1 MKSLRREGAGP
12 PRSAAGAAAAVALA
26 TLLACAAC
34 SPPGAGKGTA
44 AGDMVAVTDPV
55 TARQV
60 AALGDVTLR
69 MWADQAEKPLMRS
82 VVPAFEKQYPNVKV
96 DITYKSFDDLIATV
110 VNAASGT
117 NPPDLFEGNIGYA
130 VDGALVKAKLVRPLD
145 DVAAAYG
152 WITGTGASTLAP
164 ARWNGSG
171 TAFGSGN
178 LYGMSPISEVQGIYY
193 NKAQLEE
200 LGLKPPRSLADL
212 EKDLPVVKK
221 AGKQPI
227 MLGNSDQYAATHIFS
242 DLAVTEQTPASI
254 RDWIGGKAGTT
265 FVTKGNAKAAR
276 TMADWAKKGYFGSG
290 YDGLSNEDAISRF
303 AKGTG
308 VFFVGGSWNGA
319 TLDPAKFGFGA
330 LTTGGAGATASPWH
344 ISASSKV
351 TPAAVAFLA
360 ALHTP
365 KAGQVILDTGR
376 LPVVTDG
383 VKGTNSLQTQTL
395 DALKRTIAA
404 GTQVGYY
411 DWTASDMLNV
421 MGGKLQ
427 EVMAGRTGDTQ
438 FLKAVQESWLKARQ
452 AQ

>member
-1 MKSLRREGAGP
+1 MKTVRRQGAGP
-12 PRSAAGAAAAVALA
+12 SRFVPGAAAAVALA
-26 TLLACAAC
+26 AVLASAGC
-34 SPPGAGKGTA
+34 SPPGAGKS
-44 AGDMVAVTDPV
+44 VSSVNQIAVTDPV
-55 TARQV
+55 SKAQIT
-60 AALGDVTLR
+60 ALGDVTLR
-69 MWADQAEKPLMRS
+69 MWADQAEKPLMKS
-82 VVPAFEKQYPNVKV
+82 VVPAFEKKYPNVKV

-110 VNAASGT
+110 VNAASGS

-164 ARWNGSG
+164 ARWNGTG

-193 NKAQLEE
+193 NKSLLKS
-200 LGLKPPRSLADL
+200 LGLEPPRSLGEL
-212 EKDLPVVKK
+212 EKELPVVKK

-227 MLGNSDQYAATHIFS
+227 MLGDSDQYAATHIFS
-242 DLAVTEQTPASI
+242 DLAATEQSPAAI

-265 FVTKGNAKAAR
+265 FVTAGNQKAAD
-276 TMADWAKKGYFGSG
+276 TMAAWADKGYFGSG
-290 YDGLSNEDAISRF
+290 YDGLSNEDAITRF

-308 VFFVGGSWNGA
+308 AFFVGGSWNGA
-319 TLDPAKFGFGA
+319 TLDPARFGFGA
-330 LTTGGAGATASPWH
+330 LTSGGAGATASPWH
-344 ISASSKV
+344 IAASSKV

-365 KAGQVILDTGR
+365 ATGQEILSTGR

-383 VKGTNSLQTQTL
+383 VRGADSLQSQTL
-395 DALKRTIAA
+395 DALKRTVAA

-411 DWTASDMLNV
+411 DWSATDMLTV

-427 EVMAGRTGDTQ
+427 EVMAGRTSSAD
-438 FLKAVQESWLKARQ
+438 FAKAVQSSWQKARQ
-452 AQ
+452 SR